1 MTTKTIFNMN
11 TKLKKAAMKK
21 TREEGITLTSFLN
34 FAVKGY
40 VDGNLKMTLL
50 DRKIQQA
57 LNDIDSGKF
66 ITHEELVKKLKVN
79 IG

>member
-1 MTTKTIFNMN
+1 MDS
-11 TKLKKAAMKK
+11 KLKKAAMRK
-21 TREEGITLTSFLN
+21 TRGEGITLTSFLN
-34 FAVKGY
+34 FAVKSY